1 MPMPKLQA
9 LSMWPDGILNYKGAS
24 ISPEHRDSQNL
35 KRFKQTEKG
44 IMI

>member
-9 LSMWPDGILNYKGAS
+9 FVDVAGWNSKLQGAS